1 MDRKVFMTF
10 DDFVFINTELL
21 KNTGLSLYRS
31 ESYEHPYVRVEEISR
46 SAWEDSGL
54 RVLSLLIGRQEDER
68 QILGDRQFDVKRV
81 RRIGFVG
88 VDYGK
93 EDEDA
98 IGATLYLADGSAT
111 EKLVNRELNKL
122 LKKYAHKGVVDTNG
136 NIYKGYYWT
145 DAALAIGKN
154 WHRVLGEGVR
164 KVGNKSPGHRPKLDS

>member
-1 MDRKVFMTF
+1 MTF
-10 DDFVFINTELL
+10 DDFVFINSELL

-31 ESYEHPYVRVEEISR
+31 ESYEHPYIRVEDINR

-54 RVLSLLIGRQEDER
+54 RALSLLIGRQEDEN
-68 QILGDRQFDVKRV
+68 QIFGDRQFDVKRA
-81 RRIGFVG
+81 RRVGFVG
-88 VDYGK
+88 VHSVK

-145 DAALAIGKN
+145 DAALASGKN
-154 WHRVLGEGVR
+154 WHSRLGTGVR
-164 KVGNKSPGHRPKLDS
+164 KAGNKEPGYRPKPDS